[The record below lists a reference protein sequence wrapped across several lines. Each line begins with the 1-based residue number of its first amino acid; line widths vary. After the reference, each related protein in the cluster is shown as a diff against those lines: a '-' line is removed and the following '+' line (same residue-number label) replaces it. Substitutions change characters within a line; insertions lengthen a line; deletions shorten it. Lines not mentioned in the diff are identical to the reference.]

1 MNSKISQNIFAFL
14 EELKKNNNKDWFSS
28 HKSDYE
34 KAKADFSEFFQAV
47 HSEIAKNDFVS
58 EPKIYRIHR
67 DLRFS
72 KDKTPYKTHFGGYF
86 ARRQPQYRGGYY
98 LHIEPDNCFIGGGFF
113 APNKNDLYRIR
124 KEIELNGK
132 DLDTFLNSAKAKKLF
147 GGAFWG
153 EELKTAPKGFEK
165 EHPYVHLLKKKQ
177 FLLVQNFKN
186 EEIFSPDFLDKVT
199 TGLEAMRP
207 FFDFMTEA
215 LTTNLNGES
224 TI

>member
-34 KAKADFSEFFQAV
+34 KAKTDFSEFFQAV
-47 HSEIAKNDFVS
+47 HSAVAKNDFIS

-86 ARRQPQYRGGYY
+86 ARRQPQYRGG
-98 LHIEPDNCFIGGGFF
+98 E
-113 APNKNDLYRIR
+113 
-124 KEIELNGK
+124 
-132 DLDTFLNSAKAKKLF
+132 
-147 GGAFWG
+147 FWG

-186 EEIFSPDFLDKVT
+186 EEIFSPDFLEKVT

>member
-47 HSEIAKNDFVS
+47 HSEIAKNDFIS

-67 DLRFS
+67 DL
-72 KDKTPYKTHFGGYF
+72 
-86 ARRQPQYRGGYY
+86 RRQPQYRGGYY

-113 APNKNDLYRIR
+113 APNKDDLHRIR